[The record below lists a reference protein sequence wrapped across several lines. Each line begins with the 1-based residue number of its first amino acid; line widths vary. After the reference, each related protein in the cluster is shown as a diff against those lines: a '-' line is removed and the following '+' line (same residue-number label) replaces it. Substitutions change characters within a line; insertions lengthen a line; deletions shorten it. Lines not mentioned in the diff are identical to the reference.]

1 MMAPGGVRAAIY
13 TVPGR
18 PPSMRFHHAGIATD
32 DAAGLAARYAELF
45 DAPLV
50 HEERV
55 DGMDVLFLDLD
66 GSYFELLEPHAEGPI
81 DSYLDSHGPGIHH
94 LAVGTDDIEAALST
108 ARECG
113 IDLVDDVPRP
123 GAWGHEVAFLHPNST
138 GGVLI
143 EFVAAD

>member
-1 MMAPGGVRAAIY
+1 
-13 TVPGR
+13 
-18 PPSMRFHHAGIATD
+18 MRFHHAGIATA
-32 DAAGLAARYAELF
+32 DAAELAGLYSGLF

-66 GSYFELLEPHAEGPI
+66 GAYFELLEPHAQGPI
-81 DSYLDSHGPGIHH
+81 ASYLDSHGPGIHH

-113 IDLVDDVPRP
+113 VELIDDEPRP
-123 GAWGHEVAFLHPNST
+123 GAWGHEVAFLHPGST
-138 GGVLI
+138 GGLLV
-143 EFVAAD
+143 EFVRTSTN